1 MREADALEVGH
12 FLLQGHDHY
21 SELVERH
28 HALDDRLHELAGKQH
43 LSASEQ
49 VEEVTI
55 KKQKLAVKD
64 QIARLARIQ
73 SDGSPS
79 TS

>member
-1 MREADALEVGH
+1 MREADAQEVGH
-12 FLLQGHDHY
+12 FLLHGHDHY
-21 SELVERH
+21 RELAEQH
-28 HALDDRLHELAGKQH
+28 HALDDRLHELAGKHH

-64 QIARLARIQ
+64 QMAHIARVW
-73 SDGSPS
+73 SGGGPPVS
-79 TS
+79 

>member
-1 MREADALEVGH
+1 MREADAQEVGH
-12 FLLQGHDHY
+12 FLLHGHDHY
-21 SELVERH
+21 RELAEQH
-28 HALDDRLHELAGKQH
+28 HALDDRLHELAVKHH

-64 QIARLARIQ
+64 QMAHIARVW
-73 SDGSPS
+73 SGGGSPAS
-79 TS
+79 

>member
-1 MREADALEVGH
+1 MREAEVQDAQHV
-12 FLLQGHDHY
+12 LLQGQEHY
-21 SELVERH
+21 RELVERH
-28 HALDDRLHELAGKQH
+28 HALDDRLHELAGRHH

-64 QIARLARIQ
+64 QMEQLARTWARQ
-73 SDGSPS
+73 APS
-79 TS
+79 S